1 MEKTLSDYI
10 GSRAS
15 KLEVRDE
22 HRISAECSNSSST
35 VVIQKTPKHSEKLQH
50 KTCAPL
56 TPL

>member
-22 HRISAECSNSSST
+22 HGISAECSNSSST
-35 VVIQKTPKHSEKLQH
+35 VVIQKPPNTQKSYNTKPVL
-50 KTCAPL
+50 L
-56 TPL
+56 